1 METCS
6 SAFTERE
13 SLLFPY
19 FTSLSELYFHR
30 NSATFLFL
38 QVSIILAVKFMK
50 TIPVT
55 CAIIIHK
62 GKVLLAQRSES
73 MDLPGKWEFPG
84 GKLEQGEDPES
95 GLIREIREELGI
107 EIRVTS
113 ALTPVDFSYPTKT
126 IRLIPFVAQWLGGEI
141 TLLEHA
147 QYGWYDQNQL
157 FSLDL
162 APADLPILHELTEKW
177 VNLV

>member
-1 METCS
+1 M
-6 SAFTERE
+6 FFNER
-13 SLLFPY
+13 
-19 FTSLSELYFHR
+19 SELYFEGV
-30 NSATFLFL
+30 SATFLFL
-38 QVSIILAVKFMK
+38 QVRFSHEVKFMK
-50 TIPVT
+50 TLPVT
-55 CAIIIHK
+55 CAIIIHE
-62 GKVLLAQRSES
+62 GKVLLAQRSAS

-113 ALTPVDFSYPTKT
+113 ELTPVDFSYPTKT
-126 IRLIPFVAQWLGGEI
+126 IHLIPFVAQWFGGEI

-147 QYGWYDQNQL
+147 QYDWYDQNQL

>member
-1 METCS
+1 MK
-6 SAFTERE
+6 
-13 SLLFPY
+13 
-19 FTSLSELYFHR
+19 
-30 NSATFLFL
+30 
-38 QVSIILAVKFMK
+38 IIS
-50 TIPVT
+50 VT
-55 CAIIIHK
+55 CAIIIQE

-84 GKLEQGEDPES
+84 GKLEEGEDPES
-95 GLIREIREELGI
+95 CLIREIREELAI
-107 EIRVTS
+107 DIRVT
-113 ALTPVDFSYPTKT
+113 ATLTPVEFDYPTKT
-126 IRLIPFVAQWLGGEI
+126 IRLLPFVAQWLGGEI
-141 TLLEHA
+141 ILAEHA